1 MMNFH
6 FLSDEWGKKG
16 EKRRKAK
23 EKVENPS
30 DNGKG
35 FLQFSLAYKEMDVNV
50 IN

>member
-1 MMNFH
+1 MNFH

-16 EKRRKAK
+16 GKRLKAK